1 MYTGELSEKNHPAAV
16 DTAEILLEL
25 DLKKENIKKTT
36 QVIRKRKLEISNYNI
51 QL

>member
-25 DLKKENIKKTT
+25 DPKKENIKKT

>member
-25 DLKKENIKKTT
+25 DPKKENIKK
-36 QVIRKRKLEISNYNI
+36 KHKW
-51 QL
+51 